1 MTRIS
6 TATLARDVDAV
17 VARVVEGRERIVL
30 RKNNRNVAAVVLVE
44 DAALLDRLLD
54 VLEERRDNTAADKA
68 LAEPSFP
75 WEEVKRE
82 AGL

>member
-6 TATLARDVDAV
+6 TATLARDVDAI
-17 VARVVEGRERIVL
+17 VARVAEGHERIVL
-30 RKNNRNVAAVVLVE
+30 RKDNRNVAAIVPVE

-54 VLEERRDNTAADKA
+54 VLEERFDNAAADKA
-68 LAEPSFP
+68 LAEPSFS
-75 WEEVKRE
+75 WDEVKKE